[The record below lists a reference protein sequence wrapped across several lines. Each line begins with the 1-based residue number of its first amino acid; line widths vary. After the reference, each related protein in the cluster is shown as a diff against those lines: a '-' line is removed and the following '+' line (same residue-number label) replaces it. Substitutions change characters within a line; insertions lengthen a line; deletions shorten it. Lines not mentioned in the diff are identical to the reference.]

1 MSAWDNYFKKKNSQP
16 IYISKPTSP
25 PSSNNKTGGSSNSPP
40 PNTSPY
46 TPPPANATYVG
57 GGSSSSSY
65 SGGSSSST
73 SSSSSSNNQPKQEV
87 VYDSGTANVYE
98 TEQLQSIKGGLNQQA
113 YNNVLLNASNLAE
126 TKGQQ
131 VVLDYGA
138 HTGWRFD
145 YVGIG
150 TPLKEKT
157 SPLITEQ
164 QQPKQTQTSK
174 SETSK
179 SWSYRSPNMENSLLN
194 DTGVK
199 YKSNTNS
206 SKKQPS
212 GITPQLQ
219 TEMRVIPQ
227 TDFLTNNMGDYR
239 EGKYVRTRY
248 SPNENEKIVDIVDY
262 KAKQTD
268 TYKINKQTGEGTYTS
283 SIFHNEVM
291 GDNIKARE
299 KNKQE
304 YKENINKW
312 YDSGKRGEGEGLI
325 GVWANPIIKDFLSE
339 GFYQMDTGVR
349 ELQIGIGAISG
360 KNWNFIEKSEKMKV
374 LSPVSEK
381 YLLDLEYTD
390 TKTKITPKTKEKID
404 VSEKQYWEGT
414 DLITETTKT
423 KTITT
428 ELQFDTETQT
438 YKYGDK
444 NIKIREGENM
454 FDVGFRGTQRVGGT
468 ITSWGITG
476 VGIGPLAGGGIA
488 LGTMGAVGKEVA
500 KNVGLNALKT
510 GATFTGFSVALSPF
524 DIDIFGMK
532 IGVKENWSSAMA
544 NELTIEKFGRNIVIG
559 TGLGSASTIYS
570 PTIMKFTGSNLI
582 KTGAVLGATGGALA
596 GTTFSYY
603 DGNVDKSFSYAT
615 TGALIGGTMGAL
627 GGYAETQGLKPVAQL
642 SETREINKLTGKTHD
657 SIRGVKIGLE
667 KVNTKTGESKF
678 WGVEVNKG
686 AVNIGTGGGI
696 KTFGS
701 NKVNLAQ
708 NEYLIPKGITEMKI
722 YAGSDYESKFSPFV
736 RDYFKYNTINH
747 EGVKKSLELAG
758 KGDTQQII
766 FSVNKGKGVFGGS
779 SVERTIGDRL
789 NTNPTRTANVKDIDV
804 IFHSQKDFN
813 KFVSELPKGS
823 SVSEGN
829 LGLKGIDA
837 VYTNKYSIS
846 TPSGTHIDV
855 SVVDLSLGMPKPPS
869 PMSSYLGIG
878 TFSKGGGITT
888 YSAQQQLASKFMTI
902 GVDSSGKV
910 GVYES
915 GKEKYLMDI
924 SAMDSKSAKE
934 TQTRYVQIVGGEG
947 AKTPPKIVW
956 TSTPQ
961 ITKSAT
967 SLTFG
972 SSNTPSALKVPT
984 LSKSVSVSQI
994 VSVPSV
1000 STSKH
1005 SLSKSKPSSSSNVS
1019 VSSSI
1024 YSSSVSSTSS
1034 SKSSSSS
1041 SFGGSSSSSSY
1052 SGGSSSSSSTSI
1064 ITNIVI
1070 PPPPP
1075 IIPFGF
1081 GGLGG
1086 DSGRR
1091 GKSGKGDL
1099 SRKLD
1104 TLYESLTT
1112 PKFTPSTPSLKVSKS
1127 SSKGIKIE
1135 GVKDKTLKSSNL
1147 YNVLI
1152 GKRGKK
1158 K

>member
-1 MSAWDNYFKKKNSQP
+1 MSLIGDYVNRKNPQP
-16 IYISKPTSP
+16 ITIPSKPTSPPPP

-46 TPPPANATYVG
+46 TTPPANATYVG
-57 GGSSSSSY
+57 GNY
-65 SGGSSSST
+65 FSGGSSSSK
-73 SSSSSSNNQPKQEV
+73 SSNNQPKQEV

-98 TEQLQSIKGGLNQQA
+98 TEQLKTIKGGLNQQA

-150 TPLKEKT
+150 TPLKEKI

-164 QQPKQTQTSK
+164 QQPKQTQT
-174 SETSK
+174 ETSIK

-194 DTGVK
+194 ETGVK
-199 YKSNTNS
+199 YKSNTNTNS
-206 SKKQPS
+206 SKQQPS
-212 GITPQLQ
+212 SITPQFQ

-227 TDFLTNNMGDYR
+227 TDFLTNNMGEYR

-268 TYKINKQTGEGTYTS
+268 TYKINKKTGEGTYIS

-299 KNKQE
+299 KNKEE
-304 YKENINKW
+304 YKDNVNKW

-325 GVWANPIIKDFLSE
+325 GSWANPIIKDFLSE

-349 ELQIGIGAISG
+349 ELQIGLGALSG
-360 KNWNFIEKSEKMKV
+360 KKWNFIDNSEKMKV

-390 TKTKITPKTKEKID
+390 TKTKITPTTKEKID
-404 VSEKQYWEGT
+404 VSEKQFWEGT
-414 DLITETTKT
+414 DIITETTTT

-428 ELQFDTETQT
+428 ELQFDTETQS

-476 VGIGPLAGGGIA
+476 LGLGTLAGGGIA
-488 LGTMGAVGKEVA
+488 YGTMGAVGKEVA

-524 DIDIFGMK
+524 DIDIFGGK

-544 NELTIEKFGRNIVIG
+544 NELTLEKFGRNVIIG
-559 TGLGSASTIYS
+559 TGLGTASTIYS
-570 PTIMKFTGSNLI
+570 PTIMKFTGSNVI
-582 KTGAVLGATGGALA
+582 KTSATLGATGGALA

-615 TGALIGGTMGAL
+615 TGALMGGTMGAL
-627 GGYAETQGLKPVAQL
+627 GGYAETKGLKPVAQL

-686 AVNIGTGGGI
+686 AINVGTGGGI
-696 KTFGS
+696 KTFGT
-701 NKVNLAQ
+701 NQVNLGT
-708 NEYLIPKGITEMKI
+708 NEYLIPKGITEMKL
-722 YAGSDYESKFSPFV
+722 YAGSDYESKFSNFV
-736 RDYFKYNTINH
+736 KDYFKYNSINY

-855 SVVDLSLGMPKPPS
+855 SVVDLSLGMPKPPT

-1000 STSKH
+1000 SASKH

-1019 VSSSI
+1019 ISSSI
-1024 YSSSVSSTSS
+1024 YSSSSSSTSS
-1034 SKSSSSS
+1034 SRSSSSS
-1041 SFGGSSSSSSY
+1041 SFGSSSSSSSSSSY
-1052 SGGSSSSSSTSI
+1052 SGGSSSSSSSY
-1064 ITNIVI
+1064 TNIVI

-1127 SSKGIKIE
+1127 SSKSIKIE
-1135 GVKDKTLKSSNL
+1135 SLKDKTLKSSIL